1 MAESTPDRTDS
12 GQGRDA
18 LDIAL
23 DALIVAARQDNHDYS
38 AEYAAVRKA
47 AREMGE
53 GGAIE
58 EVRRAGTLSL
68 GDVDLPIVVLNG
80 LASPGDRVWVVRVE
94 EGA

>member
-1 MAESTPDRTDS
+1 MPDRTDS

-47 AREMGE
+47 KMEMGE
-53 GGAIE
+53 E
-58 EVRRAGTLSL
+58 YEVRCTFSSAGPSC
-68 GDVDLPIVVLNG
+68 VYLPHNY
-80 LASPGDRVWVVRVE
+80 APGDRVRIVRIQ
-94 EGA
+94 GD